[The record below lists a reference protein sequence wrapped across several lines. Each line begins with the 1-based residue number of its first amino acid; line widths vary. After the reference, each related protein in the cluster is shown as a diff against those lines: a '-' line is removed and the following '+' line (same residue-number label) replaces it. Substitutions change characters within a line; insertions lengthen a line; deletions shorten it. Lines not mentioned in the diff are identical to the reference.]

1 MRLAGWQLA
10 AVPSSVVYHLGGGSL
25 PMGNPRK
32 TYLNFRN
39 NLLLL
44 HKNLPASDRKKALFT
59 RRLLDTLAW
68 SKSMLTFHWK
78 DAAAILR
85 AHRDYKKMRG
95 AYNSI
100 KAPADNLIANAP
112 DILISYFLRR
122 RRRFSQIA
130 RKHI

>member
-44 HKNLPASDRKKALFT
+44 HKNLPASDRKKHCSPDVFS
-59 RRLLDTLAW
+59 TLW
-68 SKSMLTFHWK
+68 H
-78 DAAAILR
+78 
-85 AHRDYKKMRG
+85 G
-95 AYNSI
+95 VN
-100 KAPADNLIANAP
+100 PC
-112 DILISYFLRR
+112 
-122 RRRFSQIA
+122 
-130 RKHI
+130 